1 MESRRLRG
9 TRDICP
15 PESRLWQDIAAAFF
29 RVINTY
35 SFSFILTPVI
45 EKKALFARGI
55 GEGTDIVMKEMYE
68 FKDKKGR
75 EIALRPEGTASAVR
89 AYIENS
95 LPERSDL
102 AYIGQMYRY
111 EKPQKGRNREFYQ
124 AGVESFGDGSP
135 FKDAEIIKMA
145 DDIMKAAGAA
155 DYKIH
160 INMLNCPGCGP
171 AYTENLRNYFN
182 SKKEELCPDC
192 VKKTERAPVRIFDC
206 KKQGC
211 RETAGKAPKI
221 KGSLCGKCKE
231 HFNKLKMLLD
241 KLSVNYVEDENLVR
255 GLDYYTGPVFEFITD
270 KLGPQQNTILAG
282 GRYDSLVKELGG
294 KDMPATGFALGIE
307 RMAEVIKSAGNGP
320 KDAGPKVFVVY
331 DRGFAESAFK
341 TLFLL
346 REKNI
351 SCGMSFREKSIKAQM
366 REAASAGASFAVIT
380 GEKEEAGGVISVK
393 DMQSGEQTEM
403 KPEELIEKAGGYE

>member
-35 SFSFILTPVI
+35 SFRFILTPVI
-45 EKKALFARGI
+45 EQKALFARGI

-75 EIALRPEGTASAVR
+75 EIALRPEGTASIVR
-89 AYIENS
+89 AYAENS

-124 AGVESFGDGSP
+124 AGVESFGDGTP

-145 DDIMKAAGAA
+145 DDIMKEAGAA
-155 DYKIH
+155 DYEIH
-160 INMLNCPGCGP
+160 INMLNCPVCGP
-171 AYTENLRNYFN
+171 GYTEKLKSYFN
-182 SKKEELCPDC
+182 SKKGELCPDC
-192 VKKTERAPVRIFDC
+192 AKKAERAPVRIFDC

-211 RETAGKAPKI
+211 KKASEGAPKI
-221 KGSLCGKCKE
+221 KDSLCEKCKE
-231 HFNKLKMLLD
+231 HFNKLKTLLN
-241 KLSVNYVEDENLVR
+241 KLSVKYAENENLVR

-294 KDMPATGFALGIE
+294 KDIPATGFALGIE
-307 RMAEVIKSAGNGP
+307 RMAEVIKAAGKARENT
-320 KDAGPKVFVVY
+320 GPKVFVVY
-331 DRGFAESAFK
+331 GRGFAQSAFSM
-341 TLFLL
+341 LFLL
-346 REKNI
+346 RGKNI

-366 REAASAGASFAVIT
+366 REAASAGASFVVIT
-380 GEKEEAGGVISVK
+380 GEKEEAGGFISVK
-393 DMQSGEQTEM
+393 DMQSGEQAEM
-403 KPEELIEKAGGYE
+403 KPEELIEKAGGCE